1 LSVGRWTFS
10 LILGVDVTHGT
21 RCIPAAPPVKV
32 SDLFFMHASQQPCHR
47 VIAIDGP
54 AASGKSSVARELAQR
69 LGFVYVNSGAIYRAI
84 TWHLL
89 QKKIHP
95 EESERI
101 TGVLQAADITSRLQD
116 NESRILIDDADPGE
130 HLRDDCVNESVA
142 HVSQFP
148 VVRQIVA
155 KKLHENAQSHDLI
168 VEGRD
173 IGSVVFPDTPYK
185 FYLDASPQVRLQ
197 RRIAQGERDE
207 IAIRDRADSL
217 RAVSPLV
224 IAKDAH
230 VIDTSHLTIQQVIDE
245 IISLLKRIGLPT

>member
-1 LSVGRWTFS
+1 MREQF
-10 LILGVDVTHGT
+10 
-21 RCIPAAPPVKV
+21 
-32 SDLFFMHASQQPCHR
+32 HR

-54 AASGKSSVARELAQR
+54 AASGKSSVARGLAQQ

-84 TWHLL
+84 TWHIL

-101 TGVLQAADITSRLQD
+101 AGALQAADLTCRLQD
-116 NESRILIDDADPGE
+116 NESRILIDDVDPGE

-142 HVSQFP
+142 GVSQFS

-155 KKLHENAQSHDLI
+155 KKLHEAAQSHDLI

-185 FYLDASPQVRLQ
+185 FYLNASPQVRLQ
-197 RRIAQGERDE
+197 RRAAQGGRDE
-207 IAIRDRADSL
+207 ITMRDRVDSS
-217 RAVSPLV
+217 RPVSPLV

-230 VIDTSHLTIQQVIDE
+230 VIDTSHLTIQEVINE
-245 IISLLKRIGLPT
+245 IVGVLEKMGLRT